1 MRRRVLNTLMVLPAI
16 LISVPALAQTSVQQ
30 SDYWHYGRDWG
41 WGHMIS
47 GGLMMILFW
56 GGVILAILFAVRA
69 LGGGSKQGET
79 HGSSRNKALDILHER
94 FARGEIEKDEFEQR
108 KRLLSD

>member
-1 MRRRVLNTLMVLPAI
+1 MALPAI
-16 LISVPALAQTSVQQ
+16 LMAVPALAQTSAEQ

-41 WGHMIS
+41 WGHMVS

-56 GGVILAILFAVRA
+56 GGVILVILFVVRA
-69 LGGGSKQGET
+69 LGGGSPQGAAQ
-79 HGSSRNKALDILHER
+79 GSSRSKALDILHER
-94 FARGEIEKDEFEQR
+94 FARGEIEKEEFEQR